1 MHAQILG
8 NQINNTILLKHKL
21 KEQIKE
27 LKIINCTYTVKP
39 NEKEKKIFS
48 FFQRLQEE
56 GKKKKKLSPYEK
68 LRNETID
75 FFDSLFR

>member
-1 MHAQILG
+1 M
-8 NQINNTILLKHKL
+8 

-39 NEKEKKIFS
+39 NEKEKKNIL

>member
-1 MHAQILG
+1 MR
-8 NQINNTILLKHKL
+8 
-21 KEQIKE
+21 EQIKE
-27 LKIINCTYTVKP
+27 LKILNCTYTVKP

>member
-1 MHAQILG
+1 M
-8 NQINNTILLKHKL
+8 

-27 LKIINCTYTVKP
+27 LKIINCKPGTYTVKP
-39 NEKEKKIFS
+39 NEKEKKNIL

-68 LRNETID
+68 LRNETTD

>member
-1 MHAQILG
+1 M
-8 NQINNTILLKHKL
+8 
-21 KEQIKE
+21 
-27 LKIINCTYTVKP
+27 YTVKP